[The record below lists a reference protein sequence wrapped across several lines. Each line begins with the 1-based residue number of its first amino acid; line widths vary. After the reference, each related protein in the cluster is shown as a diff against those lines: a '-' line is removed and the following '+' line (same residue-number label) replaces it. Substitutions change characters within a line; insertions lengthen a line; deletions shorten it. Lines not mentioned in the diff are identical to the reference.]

1 MSNDSPPR
9 ACLADF
15 GFMTMVLDANHP
27 MSCSAQLEGGT
38 LMFMSPELLLPPK
51 FGLKISQPSPQSDVY
66 AFGLVIFQV
75 RRNGYGRWPPAH
87 VAQVLTGEVPFRDH
101 GAMGYVFSV
110 VDGHRPVKPE
120 NAATIGFSDSLWDFV
135 QRCWD
140 AKAESRPEAAEV
152 VSHLAKATSE
162 WNKDM
167 PPCVQPENVPANL
180 QEPVSDSMKYR
191 ELEV

>member
-1 MSNDSPPR
+1 
-9 ACLADF
+9 
-15 GFMTMVLDANHP
+15 
-27 MSCSAQLEGGT
+27 
-38 LMFMSPELLLPPK
+38 
-51 FGLKISQPSPQSDVY
+51 
-66 AFGLVIFQV
+66 
-75 RRNGYGRWPPAH
+75 
-87 VAQVLTGEVPFRDH
+87 
-101 GAMGYVFSV
+101 MGYVFSV

-120 NAATIGFSDSLWDFV
+120 NATTIGFSDSLWDFV